1 MKGSFGESM
10 KKILSLL
17 LILMCVISLAA
28 CGTDP
33 NGGGGTV
40 TPPPAVE
47 TTEDIFDLAAKGLVP
62 TKIVSLSNFNC
73 KDLKGEDLSLAGT
86 FTQVVNGNNSI
97 LDFKYE
103 RFATI
108 DEAAD
113 SYIVTVEGA
122 IAIKDGKT
130 KTIGS
135 SASDKDWAAVI
146 PSLQHLGAFR
156 LDKEIL
162 PDDYKLSEDGQKLTV
177 SLSGEE
183 ALAVIGEVIPAN
195 GDITLEVEGNG
206 KNISMIVIS
215 YTAPSGA
222 SVRIASSYTY
232 GAQTLDYSRFN

>member
-17 LILMCVISLAA
+17 LVLMCVISLAA
-28 CGTDP
+28 CGGDP
-33 NGGGGTV
+33 NNGGGTV
-40 TPPPAVE
+40 TPPPSQE
-47 TTEDIFDLAAKGLVP
+47 TLDVFELAAKGLVP
-62 TKIVSLSNFNC
+62 TKIVSLSSFNC

-97 LDFKYE
+97 LDFKYA

-113 SYIVTVEGA
+113 SYIVNVEGA

-130 KTIGS
+130 KTIGDAVS
-135 SASDKDWAAVI
+135 NKDWVAVI

-156 LDKEIL
+156 LSKEIL
-162 PDDYKLSEDGQKLTV
+162 PDDYQLSEDGQKLTV

-183 ALAVIGEVIPAN
+183 ALKVIGEVIPAN
-195 GDITLEVEGNG
+195 GDITLEVEANG
-206 KNISMIVIS
+206 KNISMVVIS
-215 YTAPSGA
+215 YTAQSGA
-222 SVRIASSYTY
+222 SVRIASSFTY